1 MATIPARF
9 APFILD
15 DTYVRQDEHGR
26 YSLNDLHEAAGGER
40 RHQPANWL
48 QNKQTKELVAELET
62 KAGIPAL
69 TPGIP
74 GFEARKG
81 NQGGTYVARELVYA
95 YAMWISPAFHLKVIQ
110 TFDAVMTGKPVG
122 RTGAEVMAGDVP
134 LSALV
139 VAQQQSWRLMDRI
152 KAEQSG
158 PVRAHL
164 YAQLAAVLR
173 VLGKTP
179 PPLTALGYEA
189 PSVPP
194 AVTEFWQAVE
204 AMTAAGV
211 PINHS
216 RAPGLYALRLG
227 DVYETAKAMGLK
239 VALPPVLRRVMRLSR
254 SPRFVASKVVN
265 SAVELRSVQC
275 WVFERVEGGV

>member
-1 MATIPARF
+1 MATTLARF

-15 DTYVRQDEHGR
+15 ETYVRQDEHGR
-26 YSLNDLHEAAGGER
+26 YSLNDLHQAAGGAENHKPSR
-40 RHQPANWL
+40 FTRTDSFTA
-48 QNKQTKELVAELET
+48 LVE
-62 KAGIPAL
+62 AL
-69 TPGIP
+69 RPEMASDPVAVTSTGKP
-74 GFEARKG
+74 
-81 NQGGTYVARELVYA
+81 GTYVARELVYA

>member
-1 MATIPARF
+1 MATTLARF

-26 YSLNDLHEAAGGER
+26 YSLNDLHQAGGGDPIHR
-40 RHQPANWL
+40 PNQFLRLDQAKAL
-48 QNKQTKELVAELET
+48 IAEMET
-62 KAGIPAL
+62 AQICAVSTTEGR
-69 TPGIP
+69 G
-74 GFEARKG
+74 
-81 NQGGTYVARELVYA
+81 GGTYVARELVYA

-110 TFDAVMTGKPVG
+110 TFDAVMTGKSVG
-122 RTGAEVMAGDVP
+122 RASTEVMAGEVP

-164 YAQLAAVLR
+164 YAQLAEVLR

-179 PPLTALGYEA
+179 PPLNALGYEA
-189 PSVPP
+189 PEVPP

-204 AMTAAGV
+204 VMESAGV
-211 PINHS
+211 QINHS
-216 RAPGLYALRLG
+216 RAPGLVALRLG

-239 VALPPVLRRVMRLSR
+239 VAPPPVLKRVLRLSKA
-254 SPRFVASKVVN
+254 PRFVSSKAVN
-265 SAVELRSVQC
+265 SAVEMRSVQC
-275 WVFERVEGGV
+275 WVFERREGGAA